1 MTAGLI
7 GLTVTY
13 TLRLTGTF
21 NWLVRQVLFSMII
34 FIIIPTGVLN
44 QSRADSDQKSLRAG
58 PFWSR
63 NSSVQGQLGLRIPPC
78 WTGPT
83 LAESYPGNG

>member
-21 NWLVRQVLFSMII
+21 NWLVRQVSQVEANIVSVERVEKYINDLDQERPRNM
-34 FIIIPTGVLN
+34 PKD
-44 QSRADSDQKSLRAG
+44 DSEYRKMLIYK
-58 PFWSR
+58 
-63 NSSVQGQLGLRIPPC
+63 V
-78 WTGPT
+78 
-83 LAESYPGNG
+83 

>member
-21 NWLVRQVLFSMII
+21 NWLVRQVSQVEANIVSVERVEKYINDLDQERPRNM
-34 FIIIPTGVLN
+34 PKD
-44 QSRADSDQKSLRAG
+44 DSEYMKMLIYK
-58 PFWSR
+58 
-63 NSSVQGQLGLRIPPC
+63 V
-78 WTGPT
+78 
-83 LAESYPGNG
+83 

>member
-21 NWLVRQVLFSMII
+21 NWLVRQVSQVEANIVSVERVEKYINDLDQERPRTM
-34 FIIIPTGVLN
+34 PKD
-44 QSRADSDQKSLRAG
+44 DSEYMKM
-58 PFWSR
+58 
-63 NSSVQGQLGLRIPPC
+63 
-78 WTGPT
+78 
-83 LAESYPGNG
+83 

>member
-21 NWLVRQVLFSMII
+21 NWLVRQVSQVEANIVSVERVEKYINDLDQER
-34 FIIIPTGVLN
+34 PRNTPKD
-44 QSRADSDQKSLRAG
+44 DSEYMKMLIYK
-58 PFWSR
+58 
-63 NSSVQGQLGLRIPPC
+63 V
-78 WTGPT
+78 
-83 LAESYPGNG
+83 

>member
-21 NWLVRQVLFSMII
+21 NWLVRQVSQVEANIVSVERVEKYINDLDQERPRNM
-34 FIIIPTGVLN
+34 PKD
-44 QSRADSDQKSLRAG
+44 DSEYMKISIYK
-58 PFWSR
+58 
-63 NSSVQGQLGLRIPPC
+63 V
-78 WTGPT
+78 
-83 LAESYPGNG
+83 

>member
-21 NWLVRQVLFSMII
+21 NWLVRQVSQVEANIVSVERVEKYINDLDQERPRNMPKDDSEYRKM
-34 FIIIPTGVLN
+34 FIYKV
-44 QSRADSDQKSLRAG
+44 
-58 PFWSR
+58 
-63 NSSVQGQLGLRIPPC
+63 
-78 WTGPT
+78 
-83 LAESYPGNG
+83 

>member
-21 NWLVRQVLFSMII
+21 NWLVRQVSQVEANIVSVERVEKYINDLDQEKPRTMPKDDSEYMIM
-34 FIIIPTGVLN
+34 
-44 QSRADSDQKSLRAG
+44 
-58 PFWSR
+58 
-63 NSSVQGQLGLRIPPC
+63 
-78 WTGPT
+78 
-83 LAESYPGNG
+83 